1 MNKEQIIKIF
11 KNKNNRI
18 IFIIFIIGVVLVLT
32 AQHHK
37 DTDSGGSVS
46 AFTSSAANVQDEEE
60 RLAGMLA
67 QIEGAGRVS
76 VMITYESGAEKS
88 LAYETKTSSRENS
101 GERSEDRRAVTSGGE
116 PMVVKEVYPQ
126 VKGVIVAA
134 DGADSASVKAAIRE
148 AVTASLG
155 VGAHRVCIFK
165 KEE

>member
-37 DTDSGGSVS
+37 DTYGGENVS
-46 AFTSSAANVQDEEE
+46 APASAVSVRNEEE
-60 RLAGMLA
+60 RLAEMLA

-76 VMITYESGAEKS
+76 VMITYESGTEKS

-134 DGADSASVKAAIRE
+134 DGADSASVKTAIRE

-155 VGAHRVCIFK
+155 VSAHKVCIFK

>member
-32 AQHHK
+32 AQQHK
-37 DTDSGGSVS
+37 DTDGVSVS
-46 AFTSSAANVQDEEE
+46 ASAGAAMSVQDEEE
-60 RLAGMLA
+60 RLAGMLS

-76 VMITYESGAEKS
+76 VMITYESGTEKN
-88 LAYETKTSSRENS
+88 LAYETKSTSRENS

>member
-32 AQHHK
+32 AQNHK
-37 DTDSGGSVS
+37 DTGGESAYTPTSAVSVR
-46 AFTSSAANVQDEEE
+46 DEEE
-60 RLAGMLA
+60 RLAEMLA

-76 VMITYESGAEKS
+76 VMITYESGTEKS
-88 LAYETKTSSRENS
+88 LAYETRTSSREDS
-101 GERSEDRRAVTSGGE
+101 GEKSEDRKAVTSGGE

-134 DGADSASVKAAIRE
+134 DGADSASVKTAIRE

-155 VGAHRVCIFK
+155 VSAHRVCIFK

>member
-32 AQHHK
+32 AQHRK
-37 DTDSGGSVS
+37 DTYGGENVS
-46 AFTSSAANVQDEEE
+46 APASAVSVRNEEE

-76 VMITYESGAEKS
+76 VMITYESGTEKS

-101 GERSEDRRAVTSGGE
+101 GERSEDRKAVTSGGE

-134 DGADSASVKAAIRE
+134 DGADSASVKTAIRE

-155 VGAHRVCIFK
+155 VSAHRVCIFK

>member
-37 DTDSGGSVS
+37 DTYGGENVS
-46 AFTSSAANVQDEEE
+46 APASAVSVRNEEE
-60 RLAGMLA
+60 RLAEMLA

-76 VMITYESGAEKS
+76 VMITYESGTEKS

-101 GERSEDRRAVTSGGE
+101 GERSEDRKAVTSGGE

-134 DGADSASVKAAIRE
+134 DGADSASVKTAIRE

-155 VGAHRVCIFK
+155 VSAHKVCIFK

>member
-32 AQHHK
+32 AQQHK
-37 DTDSGGSVS
+37 DTDGGVSVS
-46 AFTSSAANVQDEEE
+46 APIKAAANVQDEEE

-76 VMITYESGAEKS
+76 VMITYESGTEKS

-101 GERSEDRRAVTSGGE
+101 GEKSEDRRAVTSGGE

-134 DGADSASVKAAIRE
+134 DGADSASVRTAIRE
-148 AVTASLG
+148 AVTASLC

>member
-32 AQHHK
+32 AQHRN
-37 DTDSGGSVS
+37 DTYGGENVS
-46 AFTSSAANVQDEEE
+46 APASAVSVQDEEE
-60 RLAGMLA
+60 RLAEMLA

-76 VMITYESGAEKS
+76 VMITYESGTEKS
-88 LAYETKTSSRENS
+88 LAYETRTSSRESS
-101 GERSEDRRAVTSGGE
+101 GEKSEDRKAVTSGGE

-134 DGADSASVKAAIRE
+134 DGADSASVKTAIRE

-155 VGAHRVCIFK
+155 VSAHRVCIFK

>member
-37 DTDSGGSVS
+37 DTYGGENVS
-46 AFTSSAANVQDEEE
+46 APASAVSVRNEEE

-76 VMITYESGAEKS
+76 VMITYESGTEKS

-101 GERSEDRRAVTSGGE
+101 GERSEDRKAVTSGGE

-134 DGADSASVKAAIRE
+134 DGADSASVKTAIRE

-155 VGAHRVCIFK
+155 VSAHKVCIFK

>member
-1 MNKEQIIKIF
+1 MNKEQILKIF

-32 AQHHK
+32 AQNHK
-37 DTDSGGSVS
+37 DTGGESAYTPTSAVSVR
-46 AFTSSAANVQDEEE
+46 DEEE
-60 RLAGMLA
+60 RLAEMLT

-76 VMITYESGAEKS
+76 VMITYESGTEKS
-88 LAYETKTSSRENS
+88 LAYETRTSSREES
-101 GERSEDRRAVTSGGE
+101 GERSEDRKAVTSGGE

-134 DGADSASVKAAIRE
+134 DGADSASVKTAIRE

-155 VGAHRVCIFK
+155 VSAHRVCIFK

>member
-1 MNKEQIIKIF
+1 MNKEQILKIF

-32 AQHHK
+32 AQYHK
-37 DTDSGGSVS
+37 DTGGGSAYTPASSVS
-46 AFTSSAANVQDEEE
+46 VRDEEE
-60 RLAGMLA
+60 RLAEMLA

-76 VMITYESGAEKS
+76 VMITYESGTEKS
-88 LAYETKTSSRENS
+88 LAYETRTSSRES
-101 GERSEDRRAVTSGGE
+101 GGERSEDRKAVTSGGE

-134 DGADSASVKAAIRE
+134 DGADSASVKTAIRE

-155 VGAHRVCIFK
+155 VSAHRVCIFK

>member
-37 DTDSGGSVS
+37 DTYGGENVS
-46 AFTSSAANVQDEEE
+46 APASAVSVRNEEE
-60 RLAGMLA
+60 RLAEMLA

-76 VMITYESGAEKS
+76 VMITYESGTEKS

-101 GERSEDRRAVTSGGE
+101 GERSEDRKAVTSGGE

-134 DGADSASVKAAIRE
+134 DGADSASVKTAIRE

-155 VGAHRVCIFK
+155 VSAHRVCIFK

>member
-37 DTDSGGSVS
+37 DTDSGVSVP
-46 AFTSSAANVQDEEE
+46 ALTAANVQDEEV
-60 RLAGMLA
+60 RLAEMLS

-76 VMITYESGAEKS
+76 VMITYESGTEKS